1 MAEISARIPR
11 RKDPYGLHVDV
22 LVPLVDGGDA
32 VICAHGKAVLVEVQT
47 VRSSLPGTS
56 LGSRPSIT
64 QVCLT
69 NVCTTDNAINVKE
82 ANAHGPGAIVL
93 QAACEDLP
101 PITRRPLH

>member
-1 MAEISARIPR
+1 MI
-11 RKDPYGLHVDV
+11 LH
-22 LVPLVDGGDA
+22 
-32 VICAHGKAVLVEVQT
+32 
-47 VRSSLPGTS
+47 
-56 LGSRPSIT
+56 SRPSIT

>member
-1 MAEISARIPR
+1 MI
-11 RKDPYGLHVDV
+11 LH
-22 LVPLVDGGDA
+22 
-32 VICAHGKAVLVEVQT
+32 
-47 VRSSLPGTS
+47 
-56 LGSRPSIT
+56 SRPSIT

-101 PITRRPLH
+101 PSLDAHAALTIATCVVAVNFLSGQPRPHFPTIHC